1 MLLSVIVPVYN
12 TAGEGKLEY
21 CLNKACENGTL
32 LLEKYS
38 SLNIQ
43 E

>member
-21 CLNKACENGTL
+21 CLKMKRECNIAPEDMYNPTL
-32 LLEKYS
+32 R
-38 SLNIQ
+38 Q
-43 E
+43 